1 MTTGAASEALDSLE
15 IKRSSAVD
23 QVADAVGEMILAGKL
38 APGTPLREVELAASV
53 GISRNTVRDAFR
65 VLARQGLVTHTMNRG
80 AVVARLTERD
90 VSDLFT
96 VRRVIEMQAIDSC
109 STASAEQ
116 LRELRAA
123 LRQLRLA
130 AEEREWTGIAE
141 ADCRFHQCLVG
152 FLGSPR
158 LDHFFD
164 TIQGELRLCLS
175 IVDRDNDEA
184 VDLVAEHEELY
195 ALIAGNESERCKAM
209 LAHCLDEAEERL
221 SEIAREIDLSATD
234 ERGTVK

>member
-1 MTTGAASEALDSLE
+1 MATDATSEALDSLE

-23 QVADAVGEMILAGKL
+23 QVAEAVGEMILSGKV

-65 VLARQGLVTHTMNRG
+65 VLARQGLISHTMNRG
-80 AVVARLTERD
+80 AVVATLTERD

-96 VRRVIEMQAIDSC
+96 VRRVIETQAIDAC
-109 STASAEQ
+109 SAASAEQ
-116 LRELRAA
+116 LADLRAA
-123 LRQLRLA
+123 LRQLQRA
-130 AEEREWTGIAE
+130 AEDGEWTRIAE
-141 ADCRFHQCLVG
+141 ADCRFHRCLVG

-175 IVDRDNDEA
+175 IVDREKEEA
-184 VDLVAEHEELY
+184 TDLVEEHEQLYEL
-195 ALIAGNESERCKAM
+195 IVRQESERCKD
-209 LAHCLDEAEERL
+209 LLGRRLDEAESRL
-221 SEIAREIDLSATD
+221 CEIAREWDTD
-234 ERGTVK
+234 ARQEREKA